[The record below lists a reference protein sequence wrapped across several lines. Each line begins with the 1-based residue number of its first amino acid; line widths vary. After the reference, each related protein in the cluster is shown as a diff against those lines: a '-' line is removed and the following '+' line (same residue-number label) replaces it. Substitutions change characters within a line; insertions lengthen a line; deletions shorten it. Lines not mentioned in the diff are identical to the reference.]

1 MTRFILVGVISNGVA
16 FVAYLLLALVVQ
28 PIVAMTFLY
37 AAGFI
42 VSFIG
47 NRSFTFNHTSALFPT
62 VLRFTLMHLVLYALR
77 YGMFDYFVTT
87 TSNSSGRNYGHSGN
101 PVKRRIKKICLSLT
115 INSFKRTLD
124 PIALLHD

>member
-47 NRSFTFNHTSALFPT
+47 NRSFTFHHTSALFPT
-62 VLRFTLMHLVLYALR
+62 VLRFTLMHLVLYTLR
-77 YGMFDYFVTT
+77 YGMFDYFVTYLRLPHQVVQAAAT
-87 TSNSSGRNYGHSGN
+87 VILAILSYAGSRRFVFHS
-101 PVKRRIKKICLSLT
+101 P
-115 INSFKRTLD
+115 
-124 PIALLHD
+124 